1 MTVALIPRL
10 THPLEGSARDSSSFE
25 PERDQPQAT
34 PLLELLENELRADEL
49 GRYLDEGVPRAVW
62 ERALYQP
69 LRDFLARPG
78 KQFRAR
84 LCTLSYQL
92 AGGETAP
99 RELPL
104 LVEILHAGSLI
115 VDDIEDNSSERRGSA
130 ALHVRYGLPSALN
143 AGNWLYFWP
152 YLLMRRLD
160 LSPLVELELQRAISR
175 ALIDC
180 HRGQA
185 LDLAARVANLE
196 QAQVPAVVAA
206 TARLKTGSLMGLA
219 AEAGALVAGAPR
231 ARREAL
237 ARFGAELGTAL
248 QMLDDLGGI
257 ASSRRRHKGYEDLM
271 QSRPTWPWAW
281 LARALEVDEFA
292 ALQQLARDVES
303 RRVHPEQLAAAL
315 RARLSPYRAHVEAQL
330 ERAVAEL
337 RPLFGSSPAL
347 ARLHDEIQRLVHS
360 YE

>member
-10 THPLEGSARDSSSFE
+10 TFAADAAHDGTPLEAERE
-25 PERDQPQAT
+25 PEGT
-34 PLLELLENELRADEL
+34 PLLDLLERELRADAV
-49 GRYLDEGVPRAVW
+49 GYMDHGVPRAVW

-84 LCTLSYQL
+84 LCELSFEL
-92 AGGETAP
+92 AGGGTAP

-115 VDDIEDNSSERRGSA
+115 VDDIEDNSSERRGAA
-130 ALHVRYGLPSALN
+130 ALHVRYGLPRALN

-152 YLLMRRLD
+152 FVLMRRLD
-160 LSPLVELELQRAISR
+160 LPPLTELELKRAVSR
-175 ALIDC
+175 ALVDC

-185 LDLAARVANLE
+185 LDLAARVAELE
-196 QAQVPAVVAA
+196 QAHVPAVVAA
-206 TARLKTGSLMGLA
+206 TARLKTGSLMTLA
-219 AEAGALVAGAPR
+219 ADAGALVAGAPQEER
-231 ARREAL
+231 DAL
-237 ARFGAELGTAL
+237 ARFGGELGTAL

-257 ASSRRRHKGYEDLM
+257 SSARRRHKGYEDLM

-281 LARALEVDEFA
+281 LAA
-292 ALQQLARDVES
+292 ALDPAEFSAFQQLARDVES
-303 RRVHPEQLAAAL
+303 RRAHPEQLAAEL
-315 RARLSPYRAHVEAQL
+315 RARLLPYRCHVEAEL
-330 ERAVAEL
+330 ERAFAAL

-347 ARLHDEIQRLVHS
+347 ARLQAEIQRLVSS